1 MMILFTAKFA
11 YTSKFINVGRR
22 AAFFLLCILY
32 FHNISLNAQPKVTRP
47 DISIKELGV
56 IGVTSV
62 RIRQDPTNGNIYIL
76 QRDGTVNRVNFK
88 RDSTSV
94 TLTSVYTTSDHGLIS
109 PLGMAFGKNGVL
121 YLAGDQIS
129 NPDSEYTVGI
139 IMKGIPDSA
148 GSENRT
154 WEVLAQTVRYPYGH
168 VYAHQ
173 LSGIAVDPNGKYI
186 YVNSGARTD
195 HGEMEDGMRGVG
207 LTDIIL
213 KLPVDTS
220 NILLQDD
227 RNWLEEHGYV
237 LADGTR
243 NSYDLAFNANGD
255 LIAPDNSD
263 DRDDPEE
270 LNWIQ
275 EGHHYGFP
283 WIIGLDNTPQQFHP
297 YDPHTD
303 PLLSPT
309 AWGGGNL
316 YVTYSND
323 PTYPPKPDSITFTA
337 PILSYGPDADKF
349 RDTTTGD
356 IEDAS
361 DLGVTIPTFTAHR
374 SVDGITFD
382 NDSVLA
388 GDLKGDAFVV
398 SFANGS
404 NITALGDTGQDLMAV
419 SLTKHGDT
427 TYTAHVNRLVAGLNS
442 PLSDILIGNKL
453 FVMETGEQ
461 YGANPNPKL
470 WEVTLPE
477 QITAIKG
484 KVNTPYAFN
493 LNQNYPNP
501 FNPTTTISWQLPVRS
516 HVMLEIYNILGR
528 KVSTL
533 VNEAEAAGNHKVKF
547 NAVNLASGIYFYS
560 LTAVPY
566 GRPEGS
572 FHETKKLILLK

>member
-1 MMILFTAKFA
+1 MTFPTAKAVRYAMIIFVCA
-11 YTSKFINVGRR
+11 YS
-22 AAFFLLCILY
+22 IL
-32 FHNISLNAQPKVTRP
+32 LNAQPRPTRS
-47 DISIKELGV
+47 DISIKQLGV
-56 IGVTSV
+56 IGLTSV
-62 RIRQDPTNGNIYIL
+62 RIRQDPTNGHLYIL
-76 QRDGTVNRVNFK
+76 QRDGIINRVNFSQ
-88 RDSTSV
+88 DSSRV
-94 TLTSVYTTSDHGLIS
+94 TLKQVYSTSDHGLFS
-109 PLGMAFGKNGVL
+109 PLGMAFGKDGVL
-121 YLAGDQIS
+121 YVSGDQIS
-129 NPDSEYTVGI
+129 DPNSEYTVGI

-154 WEVLAQTVRYPYGH
+154 WEVLAQTVSYPYGH

-213 KLPVDTS
+213 KLPVDSS

-227 RNWLEEHGYV
+227 RSWLKENGY
-237 LADGTR
+237 LMADGTR

-275 EGHHYGFP
+275 QGHHYGFP

-297 YDPHTD
+297 YDPMTD
-303 PLLSPT
+303 PLLSKT

-356 IEDAS
+356 VKDAS

-374 SVDGITFD
+374 SVDGIAFD

-404 NITALGDTGQDLMAV
+404 NITALGDTGQDLLAV

-427 TYTAHVNRLVAGLNS
+427 TYTAHVNRLISGLNS
-442 PLSDILIGNKL
+442 PLSDVLVGNKL

-461 YGANPNPKL
+461 YGANNQPKL

-477 QITAIKG
+477 GPVTAIKQ
-484 KVNTPYAFN
+484 KENIPINFK
-493 LNQNYPNP
+493 LNQNFPNP
-501 FNPTTTISWQLPVRS
+501 FNPSTTIQYSVPASNAPFLGRAEGGLVTLK
-516 HVMLEIYNILGR
+516 VYDILGR
-528 KVSTL
+528 LVATL
-533 VNEAEAAGNHKVKF
+533 VNERKLPGNYEVQF
-547 NAVNLASGIYFYS
+547 NASNLSSGMYFYTLRANG
-560 LTAVPY
+560 LTM
-566 GRPEGS
+566 
-572 FHETKKLILLK
+572 TKKMLLLK

>member
-1 MMILFTAKFA
+1 MVFVTAKFA
-11 YTSKFINVGRR
+11 YLFQSIKSGRR
-22 AAFFLLCILY
+22 AVHLLFCIFCIY
-32 FHNISLNAQPKVTRP
+32 GISICAQPKLSRS
-47 DISIKELGV
+47 DISIKQLGV
-56 IGVTSV
+56 IGLTSV
-62 RIRQDPTNGNIYIL
+62 RIRQDPSNGNLYIL
-76 QRDGTVNRVNFK
+76 QRDGIVNRVNFSH
-88 RDSTSV
+88 DSSSV
-94 TLTSVYTTSDHGLIS
+94 TLTQVYTTSDHGLIS
-109 PLGMAFGKNGVL
+109 PLGMAFGNDGVL
-121 YLAGDQIS
+121 YLSGDQLS
-129 NPDSEYTVGI
+129 NPDSEYTYAM

-154 WEVLAQTVRYPYGH
+154 WEILAKTVRYPYGH

-173 LSGIAVDPNGKYI
+173 VSGIAVDPNGKYI

-213 KLPVDTS
+213 KLPVDSS

-227 RNWLEEHGYV
+227 RAWLKEQGY
-237 LADGTR
+237 LMAEGTR

-283 WIIGLDNTPQQFHP
+283 WIIGLDNTPQQFYP
-297 YDPHTD
+297 YDPHND

-309 AWGGGNL
+309 AWGGGHL
-316 YVTYSND
+316 YTTYSND
-323 PTYPPKPDSITFTA
+323 STYPPKPDSIVFTA

-349 RDTTTGD
+349 RDTTTGE
-356 IEDAS
+356 IKDAS
-361 DLGVTIPTFTAHR
+361 DLGVTIPTFTPHR

-442 PLSDILIGNKL
+442 PLSDVLIGNKL

-461 YGANPNPKL
+461 YGANPHPKL

-477 QITAIKG
+477 SSVTGIKQ
-484 KVNTPYAFN
+484 KINTPVDFK

-501 FNPTTTISWQLPVRS
+501 FNPTTEISWQLPVRS
-516 HVMLEIYNILGR
+516 HVILKVYDILG
-528 KVSTL
+528 KEVLTL
-533 VNEAEAAGNHKVKF
+533 VDEAETAGNHKIEF
-547 NAVNLASGIYFYS
+547 NAGNLTSGIYFYT
-560 LTAVPY
+560 LNA
-566 GRPEGS
+566 GS
-572 FHETKKLILLK
+572 FHKTKKLVLLK

>member
-1 MMILFTAKFA
+1 MTFLTAKFA
-11 YTSKFINVGRR
+11 YLSRFITAGRK
-22 AAFFLLCILY
+22 AAYLFLCIFYVHSILLC
-32 FHNISLNAQPKVTRP
+32 AQPKVTRS

-62 RIRQDPTNGNIYIL
+62 RIKQDPTNGNIYIL

-88 RDSTSV
+88 RDTTSI
-94 TLTSVYTTSDHGLIS
+94 TLTPVYTTNDHGLIS

-139 IMKGIPDSA
+139 IMKGIPDTI

-154 WEVLAQTVRYPYGH
+154 WEVLAKTVRYPYGH

-213 KLPVDTS
+213 KLPVDST

-227 RNWLEEHGYV
+227 RNWLRENGY
-237 LADGTR
+237 LMADGTR

-283 WIIGLDNTPQQFHP
+283 WIIGLDNTPQQFSW
-297 YDPHTD
+297 YNPHKD
-303 PLLSPT
+303 PLLMPY

-323 PTYPPKPDSITFTA
+323 PTYPPKPDSIVFTD
-337 PILSYGPDADKF
+337 PILSYGPDADDF
-349 RDTTTGD
+349 RDTATGK

-361 DLGVTIPTFTAHR
+361 ELGVTIPTFTPHR
-374 SVDGITFD
+374 SVDGIAFD

-398 SFANGS
+398 SFS
-404 NITALGDTGQDLMAV
+404 NNPEIDTLGDMGQDLLAV

-427 TYTAHVNRLVAGLNS
+427 TYTAHVNRLVSGLNS
-442 PLSDILIGNKL
+442 PLSDALIGNKL
-453 FVMETGEQ
+453 FIMETGEQ
-461 YGANPNPKL
+461 YEANPYPKL

-477 QITAIKG
+477 EVTAIKQKG
-484 KVNTPYAFN
+484 NSPLDFK

-501 FNPTTTISWQLPVRS
+501 FNPSTIISYQLAVRS
-516 HVMLEIYNILGR
+516 HVLLKIYDILGR
-528 KVSTL
+528 EVTTL
-533 VNEAEAAGNHKVKF
+533 VNKAETAGNHSIEF
-547 NAVNLASGIYFYS
+547 NAGSLASGIYFYS
-560 LTAVPY
+560 LTA
-566 GRPEGS
+566 GS
-572 FHETKKLILLK
+572 FHQTKKLILLK